1 MKKWLALVVVVLVLV
16 AGWIAAG
23 PFLTIHAIRSAVQ
36 EQDAAK
42 LSEQVDFPSLRISLK
57 QQVDDYVV
65 RRAGADVQSSL
76 LGSIAL
82 RLASGATDGIV
93 DAMATPAGLAA
104 VMEGRNFWHRLSGQR
119 SSGDSY
125 ATTPPRDPLEG
136 AKYRFESPSRFTATL
151 DNADGDPVVFVLT
164 RRGFTWKVT
173 DVRLPLANMA
183 AESAPT
189 GGS

>member
-1 MKKWLALVVVVLVLV
+1 MKKWLALIVVVLLLI

-23 PFLTIHAIRSAVQ
+23 PFFTVNAIRSAVQ

-42 LSEQVDFPSLRISLK
+42 LSQHVDFPALRSSLK

-104 VMEGRNFWHRLSGQR
+104 VMEGRNFWHRLSGER
-119 SSGDSY
+119 ASSEDSY
-125 ATTPPRDPLEG
+125 ATAPPRDPLEG
-136 AKYRFESPSRFTATL
+136 AKYQFESPSRFTATIA
-151 DNADGDPVVFVLT
+151 NADGDPVVFVLT
-164 RRGFTWKVT
+164 RQGFSWKVT
-173 DVRLPLANMA
+173 DVRLPLNAVD
-183 AESAPT
+183 AP
-189 GGS
+189 